1 VGADGDW
8 LVSDGVRAALPL
20 LRFRVGADDRL
31 NKERLDYA
39 SATDVA
45 VERPLIGALPAAFP
59 AYGDLGEE
67 TGPPGSGSRFWGLDP
82 SVDMCDR
89 ARAEPTRQAP
99 SSPTSQGDDGAGS
112 PASLSALPGR
122 RCARLMELIATSE

>member
-45 VERPLIGALPAAFP
+45 VEQPLIGALPAAFP

-89 ARAEPTRQAP
+89 RA
-99 SSPTSQGDDGAGS
+99 
-112 PASLSALPGR
+112 LSRPGR
-122 RCARLMELIATSE
+122 RHRHRPRRVMMALGLPPACLRCPAGDAPG